1 MHFVCDRCGEP
12 VEVSDPDEARCSGCG
27 TMFDAA
33 AIDEIQTRQVTQ
45 IPAATMQ
52 LAIKMLNRP
61 AKWIHG
67 QRTSRALVPVYGCEG
82 FNMLFP
88 LAAICQLAK
97 SLGSA
102 FYRSSKAKRRGFR
115 RLRPH
120 SIHPKRTKAWAVK

>member
-33 AIDEIQTRQVTQ
+33 AIDDIQTRQVTQ

-67 QRTSRALVPVYGCEG
+67 QRNSRALVPVYGCEG

-97 SLGSA
+97 SQGLRVSPLEQSEA
-102 FYRSSKAKRRGFR
+102 LWIPKAKTAQRSS
-115 RLRPH
+115 
-120 SIHPKRTKAWAVK
+120 